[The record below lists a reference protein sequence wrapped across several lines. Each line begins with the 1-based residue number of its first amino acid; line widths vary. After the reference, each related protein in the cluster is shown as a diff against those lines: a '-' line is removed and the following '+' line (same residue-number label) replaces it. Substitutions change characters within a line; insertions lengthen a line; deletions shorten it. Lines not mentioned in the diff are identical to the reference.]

1 MIVAVEDS
9 LSRELLQNSGCGMG
23 DSATTLLVKFLVS
36 ARSEPLLQ
44 HGWEH
49 TWHTQPLAFD
59 AAGWLQEH

>member
-1 MIVAVEDS
+1 MTVAVEDS

-36 ARSEPLLQ
+36 ARCESLLQ
-44 HGWEH
+44 HRWEH
-49 TWHTQPLAFD
+49 TWHTQPLALG